1 MPLTDT
7 SVTTRRLD
15 DLVQDTGAFAGD
27 TSLEVQRFPGQD
39 APQVAFVVP
48 VHDQAER
55 ISTVLDSILAT
66 SVLPHELVVVLDD
79 CTDGS
84 EEIVTAWA
92 RSQRGVA
99 ITLVTA
105 RDAIFET
112 LCDAVGI
119 AVTTAPFVIEV
130 QADMIIDEPG
140 FDRLL
145 VGALREHQD
154 VFAVSGRGA
163 HSADLVVPPARPSV
177 SRKARLLG
185 SRVAARVLSRRSSY
199 RPTRLELAC
208 TAQIGRCGDLIDQPL
223 SSTTPRR
230 LYLHDTVMRG
240 PLALRRD
247 VYDAVDGFDTTHFFL
262 GDDDHDL
269 IARVWEEEGMR
280 VGFVPMSFSSPLDAG
295 STRRPRPAAAQ
306 ARFTELRAHYGAAA
320 EESFLHSGRRTR
332 PLERPSVRPLAART
346 A

>member
-1 MPLTDT
+1 MPLTDI

-15 DLVQDTGAFAGD
+15 DFVRDTGAFGGD
-27 TSLEVQRFPGQD
+27 TALEVRRFPGRSI
-39 APQVAFVVP
+39 PQVAFVVP

-55 ISTVLDSILAT
+55 ISTVLDSILET

-92 RSQRGVA
+92 RAQRGVA

-119 AVTTAPFVIEV
+119 ALTSAPFVIEV

-163 HSADLVVPPARPSV
+163 HSADLVIPPARPSLARAARLQGSRV
-177 SRKARLLG
+177 SARLL
-185 SRVAARVLSRRSSY
+185 SRRTSY

-208 TAQIGRCGDLIDQPL
+208 TARIGRCGDLIDLPL
-223 SSTTPRR
+223 SASAPRR

-247 VYDAVDGFDTTHFFL
+247 VYDAVGGFDTTHFFL

-269 IARVWEEEGMR
+269 VARVWEHEGMR

-295 STRRPRPAAAQ
+295 TTRRPRPAAAQ
-306 ARFTELRAHYGAAA
+306 ARFTELRAYYGAAA
-320 EESFLHSGRRTR
+320 EESFLRSGHRTR
-332 PLERPSVRPLAART
+332 PLERPSVRSLTARV